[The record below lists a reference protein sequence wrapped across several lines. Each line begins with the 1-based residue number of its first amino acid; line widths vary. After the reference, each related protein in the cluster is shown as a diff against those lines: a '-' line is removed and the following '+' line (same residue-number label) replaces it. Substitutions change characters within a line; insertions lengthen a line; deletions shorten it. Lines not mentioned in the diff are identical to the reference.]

1 VKNHISIR
9 SLLGVMI
16 ALVMSVGYSQATT
29 PSGYKADMVVIQGDD
44 TLTNRIYLS
53 GQKYRI
59 ETEEDGQSILVIVDQ
74 EVGLT
79 RIINVG
85 EQAFLEMP
93 CDDMR
98 SLMNDPFQSLRF
110 TTAAPEVTMKPIGK
124 EVVSD
129 LECEKATLMMYD
141 EDIITQWISTK
152 LGFPVRIVT
161 HAQEDR
167 ILELRNIEET
177 IIDDGLFQVPE
188 GFSVM
193 EVPQPQE
200 VVQPEETGPSFPD
213 WVAAAT
219 TSSELVTL
227 PLERVMAAGD
237 MIRIKVIAGKEIF
250 VLGTNVQSESS
261 TFLAVPFLNG
271 KPIDDPSVVFSEYA
285 DSRMYELMF
294 EGVARPIS
302 LTETP
307 EQADEVVVRVEV
319 GEVKMAIEYTEKQ

>member
-9 SLLGVMI
+9 SLLCVMI
-16 ALVMSVGYSQATT
+16 VLAMSVSCAQAT

-44 TLTNRIYLS
+44 TLTNIIYIS

-59 ETEEDGQSILVIVDQ
+59 ETEEEGQPIHVIVDQ
-74 EVGLT
+74 EAGLT
-79 RIINVG
+79 RVINVG

-98 SLMNDPFQSLRF
+98 SLINDPFQSLKY
-110 TTAAPEVTMKPIGK
+110 TAANQEVTVKSVGT
-124 EVVSD
+124 EVVSG
-129 LECEKATLMMYD
+129 LECEKATLVMYD
-141 EDIITQWISTK
+141 EDIMTQWVSSK
-152 LGFPVRIVT
+152 LGFPVKIVT

-177 IIDDGLFQVPE
+177 TIDDGIFEIPE
-188 GFSVM
+188 GFSII
-193 EVPQPQE
+193 EAPQPQA
-200 VVQPEETGPSFPD
+200 VVQPEETAPSFPD

-219 TSSELVTL
+219 TSAELVTL

-237 MIRIKVIAGKEIF
+237 MIRIKVVAGKEIF
-250 VLGTNVQSESS
+250 VLGTNVQSENS

-271 KPIDDPSVVFSEYA
+271 KPIDDPSMVFSEYGE
-285 DSRMYELMF
+285 SRMHELMM
-294 EGVARPIS
+294 EGVAWPAT

-319 GEVKMAIEYTEKQ
+319 GQVKMAMEYTEKP